1 MRALVAEYLKRP
13 YARLV
18 RPDDDQF
25 GAQILEFPGCFAQ
38 GATPTEALN
47 RLEAVAESWIF
58 GVLAKGESVPA
69 PAPKVVA
76 IPQGHAV
83 VPRAASPQPGFT
95 WGPLPAYAAAQH
107 YKNGK
112 NT

>member
-18 RPDDDQF
+18 RPDEDPF
-25 GAQILEFPGCFAQ
+25 GAQILEFPGCVAL
-38 GATPTEALN
+38 GATPVEALN

-58 GVLAKGESVPA
+58 GVLAKGECVPA
-69 PAPKVVA
+69 PALKVAA
-76 IPQGHAV
+76 IPPGHAV
-83 VPRAASPQPGFT
+83 VPRAASPLPGFT
-95 WGPLPAYAAAQH
+95 WGPLPNCAAMQH
-107 YKNGK
+107 HKNGK